1 MVGVGDRRQE
11 ARAAAIGFRH
21 HQAGA
26 LGALADEGEPAAVGR
41 PARAVGS
48 ARQRVAAP
56 GLQVED
62 GDHRV
67 GPAGRVVVHH
77 GVGDPRAVG
86 RDLDVA
92 HRAEREQVFRR
103 QSAGGLAAERRQRQR
118 RQQQR
123 GKSSDHAGEYSGGP
137 VTGRPVAAGPWRAG
151 RAARKPRGTAT
162 PAGAAAARGRGHW
175 IQSVGMGG
183 VGTEVVVVLV
193 LLLAN
198 GVFAMSEIS
207 IVAARKVRLQQ
218 RADDGD
224 RMAKAALALAN
235 APSQFLST
243 VQIGISL
250 VGVLAGAYG
259 GATIAKSLQARLEQ
273 IPSVAPYAEGL
284 ALGLVVAVITY
295 LSLIIGELVPKR
307 IGLNHPETIASW
319 VAIPMMGL
327 ARIGAPLVALLTG
340 STNLV
345 LRIFGIKGQIDPHLT
360 EDEIRAVISQGAES
374 GALESEEESLV
385 QRVFRVGDQ
394 RVGAIMTPRLDI
406 EWVDVNATDD
416 ELREFLGGHSHGQ
429 FVVCKASLDN
439 VLGTV
444 RAADLLTMAMKGA
457 PINLKALVQ
466 EPLFVPDSMGIFK
479 LLEALK
485 ASHRHMAIV
494 LDEFG
499 AVEGLVT
506 VTDLLEAFV
515 GSLPT
520 DRADERAIVA
530 RPDGSWLV
538 DGATPIDDVVSDL
551 GLDELPEDEAGAYH
565 TLGGFVMARLGRIPR
580 TADSFEWSGMRFE
593 VVDMDGRRIDKVL
606 VNRLAPAEAAIG
618 EVSD

>member
-1 MVGVGDRRQE
+1 
-11 ARAAAIGFRH
+11 
-21 HQAGA
+21 
-26 LGALADEGEPAAVGR
+26 
-41 PARAVGS
+41 
-48 ARQRVAAP
+48 
-56 GLQVED
+56 
-62 GDHRV
+62 
-67 GPAGRVVVHH
+67 
-77 GVGDPRAVG
+77 
-86 RDLDVA
+86 
-92 HRAEREQVFRR
+92 
-103 QSAGGLAAERRQRQR
+103 
-118 RQQQR
+118 
-123 GKSSDHAGEYSGGP
+123 
-137 VTGRPVAAGPWRAG
+137 
-151 RAARKPRGTAT
+151 
-162 PAGAAAARGRGHW
+162 
-175 IQSVGMGG
+175 MGG
-183 VGTEVVVVLV
+183 VGTEIVVVLV

-198 GVFAMSEIS
+198 GIFAMSEIS

-235 APSQFLST
+235 APTQFLST

-259 GATIAKSLQARLEQ
+259 GATIAESLQRWLEQ
-273 IPSVAPYAEGL
+273 FPRIAPYAEGL

-295 LSLIIGELVPKR
+295 LSLIVGELVPKR

-327 ARIGAPLVALLTG
+327 ARIGSPLVSLMTG

-345 LRIFGIKGQIDPHLT
+345 LRVFGIKGQVDPHLT

-374 GALESEEESLV
+374 GALEETEESLV

-394 RVGAIMTPRLDI
+394 RLAAIMTPRLDI
-406 EWVDVNATDD
+406 EWVDAAASGD
-416 ELREFLGGHSHGQ
+416 ELREFLSGHSHGQ
-429 FVVCKASLDN
+429 FVVCSGSLDN

-444 RAADLLTMAMKGA
+444 RAADLLSTAMKDA
-457 PINLKALVQ
+457 PIALKSLIQ

-520 DRADERAIVA
+520 DAAEERAIVV

-538 DGATPIDDVVSDL
+538 DGATTIDDVVSDL

-580 TADSFEWSGMRFE
+580 TADRFEWGGMRFE
-593 VVDMDGRRIDKVL
+593 VIDMDGRRIDKVL
-606 VNRLAPAEAAIG
+606 VQRLAAKEAAVG